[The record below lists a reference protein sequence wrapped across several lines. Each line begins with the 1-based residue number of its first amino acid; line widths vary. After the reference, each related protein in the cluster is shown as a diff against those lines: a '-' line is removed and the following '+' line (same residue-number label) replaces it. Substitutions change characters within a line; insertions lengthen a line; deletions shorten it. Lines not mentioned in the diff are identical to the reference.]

1 MSLEK
6 LEKSI
11 YELLPQIP
19 YVIDQVGEAIK
30 WTKEELKEGELNKA
44 LKVAYEVT
52 EFASK
57 ISTPTFFKTHLVL
70 ASLLSNIPDV
80 LTKERFST
88 FDTASKATE
97 KAIQKLVVDPKKN
110 DEYGC
115 FKSVLVHLVP
125 LAKEDETLFAV
136 ALIGIKY
143 DLEEIVEGMKKA
155 DVKTP
160 ITAKDYVSI
169 LGYALVMANIR
180 MANLK
185 LLDRTYEI
193 YNDIIKLLNGL
204 NY

>member
-44 LKVAYEVT
+44 LKVAYEVI

-97 KAIQKLVVDPKKN
+97 KAIQKLVVDSKKN